1 MEHFRAACSSCSS
14 SGEHVQ
20 TYQRVAKLSVLYF
33 GIFREHSVSVYWT
46 FKTFTFAP
54 EFPSIK
60 RATGDSDHEPARSVG
75 SAFHKLTETQ
85 GKAASGFQTAN
96 TLQKDPRG
104 KTGICVANKLN
115 KKQKYD

>member
-20 TYQRVAKLSVLYF
+20 TYQRAAKLSVFYF
-33 GIFREHSVSVYWT
+33 GNTASLFTEHL
-46 FKTFTFAP
+46 KKLTFAP

-60 RATGDSDHEPARSVG
+60 RATADSDHEPARSVG

-85 GKAASGFQTAN
+85 GKATSGFQTAN

-115 KKQKYD
+115 KKQK